1 MIPANEFV
9 ARLKEIATER
19 NTVYAWGM
27 FGSPITKSVV
37 KAKAKQYPKWYT
49 NEKINTVFAPL
60 YGKAWGFD
68 CVGLVKGVLW
78 GWNANSGAVYA
89 SNGVPDISADAMI
102 TKCTGVSTDFTSLS
116 VGEFLWM
123 KGHCGIYIG
132 DGLVIESTPKWNN
145 GVQITA
151 IGKRTWTKHGKLP
164 YVGYEAEEWRTV
176 TIEMQILKKGAN
188 GYQVKTLQRL
198 LISLG
203 YNLGNYG
210 ADGDFG
216 SRTDAAVRAYQKKN
230 GLVVDGVVGQDTWRK
245 LLCN

>member
-9 ARLKEIATER
+9 ERLKCIATEC

-27 FGSPITKSVV
+27 FGSPITRSVV

-49 NEKINTVFAPL
+49 TEKINTVFDPL

-68 CVGLVKGVLW
+68 CIGLVKGVLW

-102 TKCTGVSTDFTSLS
+102 TKCTSVSTDFTSLS

-132 DGLVIESTPKWNN
+132 DGLVVESTPKWNN

-164 YVGYEAEEWRTV
+164 YVSYGAREGKTV
-176 TIEMQILKKGAN
+176 AIEMQILKKGAK

-203 YNLGNYG
+203 YDLGNYG

-216 SRTDAAVRAYQKKN
+216 SRTDASVRAYQKKN
-230 GLVVDGVVGQDTWRK
+230 DLIVDGVVGQDTWRK

>member
-1 MIPANEFV
+1 
-9 ARLKEIATER
+9 
-19 NTVYAWGM
+19 
-27 FGSPITKSVV
+27 
-37 KAKAKQYPKWYT
+37 
-49 NEKINTVFAPL
+49 
-60 YGKAWGFD
+60 
-68 CVGLVKGVLW
+68 
-78 GWNANSGAVYA
+78 VYA

-102 TKCTGVSTDFTSLS
+102 TKCTGVSTDFTSIS

-151 IGKRTWTKHGKLP
+151 IGKRAWTKHGKLP
-164 YVGYEAEEWRTV
+164 YVRYDAEEERTV

-188 GYQVKTLQRL
+188 GKQVETLQRL

-203 YNLGNYG
+203 YDLGNYG

-230 GLVVDGVVGQDTWRK
+230 DLIVDGVVGRDTWRK